1 MEIKEQDLVMCKVK
15 NIEGTTIFLKIEENG
30 DGSMVMSEVAAGRI
44 RNIREYIAPN
54 KLIVCKVI
62 KNTPGNV
69 QLSLRRVTA
78 KERKQVQDQYKKER
92 TFQSMLKTNIENSE
106 EIIKKIKG
114 KFLIANFIEE
124 VKLNPKL
131 LEEYFSKEQSKRVL
145 ILLAEKE
152 EKEKIVTKIFILR
165 SSTFSIK
172 DIKDILSITDLD
184 IRYLGSSK
192 FSISAKAKDF
202 KEAEHKLS
210 STLAEIESRAKNK
223 KAIFEIKEK

>member
-62 KNTPGNV
+62 KNTPGNI

-106 EIIKKIKG
+106 EIIKKIKE

-152 EKEKIVTKIFILR
+152 EKEKIVKKIFILR
-165 SSTFSIK
+165 SSTFSIN
-172 DIKDILSITDLD
+172 DIKDILSITNLD

-210 STLAEIESRAKNK
+210 STLTEIESRAKNK

>member
-106 EIIKKIKG
+106 EIIKKIKER
-114 KFLIANFIEE
+114 FLIANFIEE